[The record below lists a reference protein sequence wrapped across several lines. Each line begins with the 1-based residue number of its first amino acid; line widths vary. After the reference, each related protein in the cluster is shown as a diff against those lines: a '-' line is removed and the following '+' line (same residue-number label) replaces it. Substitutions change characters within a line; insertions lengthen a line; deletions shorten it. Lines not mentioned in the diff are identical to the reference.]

1 MKMLQLCTFVLLA
14 GAIAI
19 TCGYAQVAAPVQG
32 PTYDTGASGTG
43 ATGAGGFG
51 TRPSGTGAAG
61 YGPGAY
67 GPGGFGP
74 GAYGPGAYGPGAYG
88 PGAYRDAGPLVQG
101 AGGLSGTSVGGT
113 GAPTAPRP

>member
-14 GAIAI
+14 SAVAV
-19 TCGYAQVAAPVQG
+19 TCTFAQVAAPV
-32 PTYDTGASGTG
+32 PSATYDTGTFGTGPSGTSASGTG
-43 ATGAGGFG
+43 A
-51 TRPSGTGAAG
+51 SG

-74 GAYGPGAYGPGAYG
+74 GAYGPGAYGPGGYG
-88 PGAYRDAGPLVQG
+88 PGAYRDVGPVVRGGGDLSG
-101 AGGLSGTSVGGT
+101 APAGGA

>member
-14 GAIAI
+14 SAIAI
-19 TCGYAQVAAPVQG
+19 TCTLAQVAAPVQG
-32 PTYDTGASGTG
+32 PTYDTGTSGTGGFGTGASGTG
-43 ATGAGGFG
+43 A
-51 TRPSGTGAAG
+51 SGTGAAG

-88 PGAYRDAGPLVQG
+88 PGAYRDAGPIVR
-101 AGGLSGTSVGGT
+101 GGGNLSGAPVGGV
-113 GAPTAPRP
+113 GVPTAPRP